1 MNIFDDGIKGYL
13 IMNCSDNYLTP
24 EVIAGFAKNSVFKEK
39 TPTMGWSGNLYERN
53 KLISQLKKDF
63 SLKKVKPILE
73 KLVKENKLEKKDHQ
87 LVFKGKKG
95 TYKTVYRLPADKGT
109 KPQ

>member
-1 MNIFDDGIKGYL
+1 MNLSDDGIKGYL

-39 TPTMGWSGNLYERN
+39 TPTMGWSED
-53 KLISQLKKDF
+53 LKKREEVLSELKEKF
-63 SLKKVKPILE
+63 SLKKIEPILE
-73 KLVKENKLEKKDHQ
+73 KLVEENSLEKDTRQVH
-87 LVFKGKKG
+87 KGRKLINQ
-95 TYKTVYRLPADKGT
+95 TVYRLPVDNPT